1 MGFLTRNKIVVAR
14 EYICKGNNI
23 VSIAEKVLN
32 AAYRREMMVLM
43 YVDDLNDFLSFDP
56 VRVFEQGETNVRGLR
71 AGRNK
76 CQRRRDL
83 LQHQSGNRNQTR
95 RREKDD
101 QT

>member
-43 YVDDLNDFLSFDP
+43 YVDELGDFLSFDP
-56 VRVFEQGETNVRGLR
+56 VRVFEQGETNVRDGETFYNIR
-71 AGRNK
+71 AEIGTKPDDGRK
-76 CQRRRDL
+76 MTRLEDFG
-83 LQHQSGNRNQTR
+83 SG
-95 RREKDD
+95 
-101 QT
+101 